1 MMVNGNRGLGG
12 WAGPFPGYACL
23 LSLLVRREW
32 GGGAAD
38 AWSRGDPS
46 FKLLSTDIFTF
57 IMMY

>member
-32 GGGAAD
+32 EGEQQMPGQEETHHLNC
-38 AWSRGDPS
+38 SQ
-46 FKLLSTDIFTF
+46 LTF
-57 IMMY
+57 LHS